1 MTGTERNGPPGRI
14 LLIEDDPV
22 AAHFAMQVLG
32 KRGGFDVRHTPDPA
46 VALQLAGSEAW
57 DLVLTDAELPGM
69 TGLELL
75 AALRQLAPALPV
87 AVITAHEAADPAVQ
101 PLRAAADEFLQKPV
115 RPQQL
120 RATAAALAAKG
131 RAARLAARQSV
142 LAIGAHPGDAEI
154 GAAGVL
160 LVHRGLGDEVSILTL
175 SRHAG
180 DDTANA
186 AAGQSEMAALALG
199 ASLFLADLPDSGI
212 GTGAPAVS
220 AIDRAVQAVRPGV
233 IYTHSP
239 HDLQQDH
246 RDAYQATMTACRE
259 AGRVYCFQSPSAS
272 VDFRPARFA
281 AIDEQLDRKLLA
293 VNAFA
298 ARKQIRAWLEHELV
312 ESAARYWS
320 RFAGGHCA
328 EAFEVVREN
337 PAPGQ
342 PAERVPR
349 PATPHEDC

>member
-1 MTGTERNGPPGRI
+1 MTGTERDAPPGRI

-131 RAARLAARQSV
+131 RAARLAAGQSV

-160 LVHRGLGDEVSILTL
+160 LVHRGMGDEVSILTL

-186 AAGQSEMAALALG
+186 AAGPSEMAALALG

-212 GTGAPAVS
+212 GAGAPAVS
-220 AIDRAVQAVRPGV
+220 AIDRVVQAVRPGV

-328 EAFEVVREN
+328 EAFEAVREN